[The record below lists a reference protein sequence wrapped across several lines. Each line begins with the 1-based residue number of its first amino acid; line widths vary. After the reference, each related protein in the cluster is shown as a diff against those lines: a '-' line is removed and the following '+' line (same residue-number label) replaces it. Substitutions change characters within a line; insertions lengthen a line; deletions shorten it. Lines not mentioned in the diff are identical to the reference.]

1 MFKVLK
7 FALLLVVGLVG
18 LAVAG
23 EPPLGLPPV
32 PVPAENPI
40 TPVKVKLGKMLFLDE
55 RFSADGTVSCATCH
69 DPKMAFVDG
78 LPVSEGIKG
87 LKGTRNAPT
96 VINAAYYTSQFW
108 DGRRATLEEQ
118 ALDPFVNPVEHGLK
132 SHEPIVKICRTDPT
146 YRKLFAEAFGLKPE
160 EITIDHVVKAIATF
174 ERTVIAGNSPFDR
187 YYFGGDENAI
197 SEAAKR
203 GFKLFQ
209 TKARCQDCHRL
220 DQKFALFTDNKF
232 HNLGVG
238 MEKIAP
244 RLREIINAY
253 RKAKRKGLKLDE
265 SVLSNQEI
273 SELGRFAVTLNLRDV
288 GAFKTPSLRNVAV
301 TGPYM
306 HDGSLKTLEEV
317 VEFYNQGG
325 RKNPFL
331 SSGIRPLN
339 LSEQEKRDLV
349 EFLKSLTSP
358 EYQHLL
364 EK

>member
-1 MFKVLK
+1 MFR
-7 FALLLVVGLVG
+7 FIIMGFFLLFHSSVW
-18 LAVAG
+18 AG
-23 EPPLGLPPV
+23 EVPLGLPPV
-32 PVPAENPI
+32 PVPEDNPI
-40 TPVKVKLGKMLFLDE
+40 TPAKVALGEKLFSDK

-108 DGRRATLEEQ
+108 DGRRKTLEEQ

-132 SHEPIVKICRTDPT
+132 SHDPIVKICREDPA
-146 YRKLFAEAFGLKPE
+146 YRKAFKEIFGIEPE
-160 EITIDHVVKAIATF
+160 EISIDHVVKAIAAF

-187 YYFGGDENAI
+187 YYFGGEEDAI

-209 TKARCQDCHRL
+209 TKARCQDCHRI

-244 RLREIINAY
+244 RLREIVNTY
-253 RKAKRKGLKLDE
+253 RKAKRAGLDLDE
-265 SVLSNQEI
+265 TVLTSAEI
-273 SELGRFAVTLNLRDV
+273 SELGRFAVTLKLRDV
-288 GAFKTPSLRNVAV
+288 GAFKTPILRNVAV

-306 HDGSLKTLEEV
+306 HDGSIETLEEV
-317 VEFYNQGG
+317 IEFYNQGG
-325 RKNPFL
+325 HKNPFL
-331 SSGIRPLN
+331 ASGIRPLN
-339 LSEQEKRDLV
+339 LTEQEKKDLV

-364 EK
+364 KN

>member
-1 MFKVLK
+1 MLK
-7 FALLLVVGLVG
+7 WILSLWLLLGATVW
-18 LAVAG
+18 AG
-23 EPPLGLPPV
+23 EVPLGLPPV
-32 PVPAENPI
+32 PVPPDNPI
-40 TPVKVKLGKMLFLDE
+40 TPAKVVLGKRLFSDT

-108 DGRRATLEEQ
+108 DGRRKTLEEQ

-132 SHEPIVKICRTDPT
+132 SHEPIVKICREDPV
-146 YRKLFAEAFGLKPE
+146 YRKAFKEAFGIGPQ
-160 EITIDHVVKAIATF
+160 EITIDHVVKAIAAF

-187 YYFGGDENAI
+187 YYFGGEENAI

-220 DQKFALFTDNKF
+220 DQNFALFTDNKF

-238 MEKIAP
+238 MKKILP
-244 RLREIINAY
+244 RLREIINTY
-253 RKAKRKGLKLDE
+253 RRAKKEGLKLDE
-265 SVLSNQEI
+265 KVLTSSEI
-273 SELGRFAVTLNLRDV
+273 SELGRFAVTLKLRDV

-301 TGPYM
+301 TAPYM
-306 HDGSLKTLEEV
+306 HDGSIETLEEV
-317 VEFYNQGG
+317 IELYNQGG
-325 RKNPFL
+325 HKNPFL
-331 SSGIRPLN
+331 ASGIRPLN
-339 LSEQEKRDLV
+339 LTEQEKKDLV

-364 EK
+364 KK